1 MMDEETRQKLIDELN
16 GLGSGDNESDHADA
30 DSILLEAL
38 DLAGYQ
44 DIANAWRAARR
55 RIEFWYA

>member
-1 MMDEETRQKLIDELN
+1 MDEKERQQIIDELN

-44 DIANAWRAARR
+44 DIANAWRRTR
-55 RIEFWYA
+55 DRIGFWYA